1 MGSLTPSVRVRNVP
15 APASSLPLSNG
26 VINNNGG
33 HHASNGYMDHLHEE
47 LAVFESDVFDA
58 QAYVEAKC
66 QSMSEK
72 VCFLSEETP
81 TMLCHQLLLLSY
93 VLSSAAVLLQLRV
106 LCPLGLSMLM
116 QRGICISSR

>member
-1 MGSLTPSVRVRNVP
+1 MGSLTPSVRHVRNVP

-26 VINNNGG
+26 VINNGG
-33 HHASNGYMDHLHEE
+33 HHVSNGYMDHLHEE

-72 VCFLSEETP
+72 SIRK
-81 TMLCHQLLLLSY
+81 LCEDLLDLKR
-93 VLSSAAVLLQLRV
+93 SSAEEMRKSVYANYAAFIRCV
-106 LCPLGLSMLM
+106 
-116 QRGICISSR
+116 SSLPK

>member
-58 QAYVEAKC
+58 QAYVGAKC

-72 VCFLSEETP
+72 VSCLSEETP

-106 LCPLGLSMLM
+106 
-116 QRGICISSR
+116 